1 MKLITLAVPT
11 SMTPL
16 FPESHLR
23 TSALWYPTI
32 PSPFQNLHDDYF
44 PARYVSPTEYRPLV
58 HVMFGGP
65 GGILLDHL
73 VRISVTVSK
82 SAIVGINFFYDIPV
96 TTIARNTSVRASIP
110 SKKDANNG
118 GYTYSYS
125 LQACPSTA
133 SGDTSDKI
141 LFAINGPA
149 GERLTSLQ
157 GEGDFFLGAA
167 GEGTFKYGV
176 ITALKVCNPISPAP
190 VSQSMSNTKKNR

>member
-1 MKLITLAVPT
+1 
-11 SMTPL
+11 MTPL
-16 FPESHLR
+16 FSETDLR

-44 PARYVSPTEYRPLV
+44 PARHVSPAEYRPLV
-58 HVMFGGP
+58 HVLFGGP

-82 SAIVGINFFYDIPV
+82 SAIVGINFFYDVPV
-96 TTIARNTSVRASIP
+96 TTSTASGDTSVRASIP
-110 SKKDANNG
+110 IDKDAKNG
-118 GYTYSYS
+118 EHGHGQVYSYS

-133 SGDTSDKI
+133 SGDTSDRI

-149 GERLTSLQ
+149 GERLTSIQ

-167 GEGTFKYGV
+167 GQGTFKYGV
-176 ITALKVCNPISPAP
+176 ITALKVCLFLHSLKPA
-190 VSQSMSNTKKNR
+190 SQRQILRRTK